1 MARKEKVKKEK
12 KKVGPVRRLIE
23 TLLLI
28 VAICVFIY
36 AGFNLYKIYSQ
47 NWEESKETEKLQE
60 IINVPK
66 DEKKLDTFEPDFAGI
81 REINP
86 DIVGWIVVLDTDISY
101 PVVKGQDNE
110 YYLTHTA
117 YHTNNYAGAIF
128 MDYRQN
134 PDLSAKNT
142 FIYGHNVHHGT
153 MFAELANY
161 MDQSFL
167 NEHRY
172 FYYYTPEANYKLEV
186 YSAYVDKGTSDSY
199 TLSYADDNAYQNYL
213 NYVKSLSRVQTDV
226 EMSADDHM
234 ITLYTCSYES
244 GQNPSNTN
252 TSDIEDRYFIHGKI
266 IKALK
271 GDLPKTNE
279 I

>member
-66 DEKKLDTFEPDFAGI
+66 DEKKLDTFEPDFASLK
-81 REINP
+81 EINP
-86 DIVGWIVVLDTDISY
+86 DIIGWIVVLDTDISY

-117 YHTNNYAGAIF
+117 YNTNNYAGAIF

>member
-1 MARKEKVKKEK
+1 MARKDRVKKEK
-12 KKVGPVRRLIE
+12 KKVGPVRRAVE

-36 AGFNLYKIYSQ
+36 AGFNLYKIWSQ
-47 NWEESKETEKLQE
+47 NWEESKETTELQE

-66 DEKKLDTFEPDFAGI
+66 EEEKLDTFEPDFEALQKV
-81 REINP
+81 NP

-101 PVVKGQDNE
+101 PVVKGSDNE

-117 YHTNNYAGAIF
+117 YKTNNYAGAIF
-128 MDYRQN
+128 MDYRQD
-134 PDLSAKNT
+134 PQLSAKNT
-142 FIYGHNVHHGT
+142 WIYGHNVHHGT

-161 MDQSFL
+161 MKQDYFDK
-167 NEHRY
+167 HHY
-172 FYYYTPEANYKLEV
+172 FYYYTPTANYKLEV
-186 YSAYVDKGTSDSY
+186 FSAYVDKGDSDSY
-199 TLSYADDNAYQNYL
+199 RLDYANDDAYQEYL
-213 NYVKSLSRVQTDV
+213 TYVQSLSRINTGVQMNPT
-226 EMSADDHM
+226 DHM

-252 TSDIEDRYFIHGKI
+252 TTDIEDRYFVHGKI

-271 GDLPKTNE
+271 GDLPMTNE